1 MKIEIYNEY
10 SIRREDGW
18 QTTVRV
24 EEKKRKKKK
33 KKNYYYYCCCCC
45 YARHILPSMATFQA
59 SLPTAVGPKNKS
71 VGSYLVFMLRRRA

>member
-33 KKNYYYYCCCCC
+33 KLLLLLLLLLLRAAHPTVDGYVPSIASDGRGSKEQVRGVVLGL
-45 YARHILPSMATFQA
+45 YAP
-59 SLPTAVGPKNKS
+59 
-71 VGSYLVFMLRRRA
+71 